1 MFNKTETNTTT
12 ISGCSVNGLVAV
24 KDIKGKTHI
33 IQRELIS
40 HAEDEE
46 IGRYYSDKKTP
57 TTLIKYT
64 SGKWVRV
71 ALTCEELARM
81 LDITVIAPHD
91 SQ

>member
-1 MFNKTETNTTT
+1 MFNKSETNTTT
-12 ISGCSVNGLVAV
+12 ISGCSVSGLIAV

-40 HAEDEE
+40 HTEEEE
-46 IGRYYSDKKTP
+46 IGWFYSDKKTP

-71 ALTCEELARM
+71 ALTGEELAQA
-81 LDITVIAPHD
+81 LDISIIAPHG